1 VDSKRRETLVK
12 PLIDGRIQH
21 TASRRESTIASPPED
36 RSGGDGGGRESE
48 LLGFTAEELW
58 RSSSQSMDE
67 EGGEG
72 TDPVRV
78 GPVEEEGEHLV
89 AKESKRL
96 RWGPVVRDPH
106 ERDKVEHSCDT
117 IASVDDLII

>member
-1 VDSKRRETLVK
+1 MDSKRRETLVK

-67 EGGEG
+67 GEG
-72 TDPVRV
+72 ERGRTQFVSV
-78 GPVEEEGEHLV
+78 QL
-89 AKESKRL
+89 KRKANI
-96 RWGPVVRDPH
+96 W
-106 ERDKVEHSCDT
+106 
-117 IASVDDLII
+117 